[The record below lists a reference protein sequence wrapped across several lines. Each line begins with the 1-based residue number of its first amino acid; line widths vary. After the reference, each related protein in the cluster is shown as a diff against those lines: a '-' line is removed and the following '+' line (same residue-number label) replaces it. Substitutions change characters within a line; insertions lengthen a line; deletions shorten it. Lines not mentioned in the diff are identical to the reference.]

1 MGRLSDLFALTG
13 LVLLVAGAWLVL
25 PALGV
30 LIAGL
35 ECLAVARALL
45 PRGGSQ

>member
-1 MGRLSDLFALTG
+1 MGRVSDVFALIG
-13 LVLLVAGAWLVL
+13 LLLLVAGAWLIG

-30 LIAGL
+30 LVAGL
-35 ECLAVARALL
+35 ECLAVARALI